1 MKDANVVCKRLSR
14 GFILSMV
21 LLLLCSLGNP
31 LRSTCNKSMHPV
43 VFRESEFRLHFW
55 IALLGSIAKRTHSS
69 VRCFVCYVSTK
80 NSGVLHHNIIL
91 TPFNF
96 HRILLWSSVVFTI
109 D

>member
-21 LLLLCSLGNP
+21 LLSLRSLGNP

-55 IALLGSIAKRTHSS
+55 IAMLESIE
-69 VRCFVCYVSTK
+69 
-80 NSGVLHHNIIL
+80 
-91 TPFNF
+91 
-96 HRILLWSSVVFTI
+96 
-109 D
+109 